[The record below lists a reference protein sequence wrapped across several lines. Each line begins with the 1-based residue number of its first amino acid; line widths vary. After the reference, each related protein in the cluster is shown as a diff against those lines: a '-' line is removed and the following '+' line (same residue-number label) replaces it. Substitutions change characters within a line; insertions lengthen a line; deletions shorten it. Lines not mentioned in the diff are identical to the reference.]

1 MISPL
6 GIKSPTYYQLEKLFK
21 INEKN
26 AFTKFNYKLF
36 KLNDF
41 FRKKS
46 AKVGFKNNLTEK
58 KTGNK
63 YLDNMM
69 IIENCKKENSRKINK
84 RLTLSLRRNKDGSKN
99 NIYQS
104 EHNLALVPLRDI
116 LNRKYFTSLSS
127 ENNKFDKNYFE
138 MRNREIL
145 KKNLNIKISN
155 SNSDLIIP
163 KQIANNYVKKVD
175 DTYSDCQSLKGVMID
190 IKKKIKENK
199 FNVDRIFG
207 EFDKQMVQEQYL
219 VERFYEMKKNNYA
232 KLKKNFKNK
241 KILSNFDKIIKSH
254 PNSFFD

>member
-1 MISPL
+1 MFHSL
-6 GIKSPTYYQLEKLFK
+6 GINTPSNYKSEKLFN
-21 INEKN
+21 INKKKT
-26 AFTKFNYKLF
+26 FTTFNYKLF
-36 KLNDF
+36 KLNQI
-41 FRKKS
+41 FREKS
-46 AKVGFKNNLTEK
+46 AKIGFKNNLTEK

-69 IIENCKKENSRKINK
+69 IIENYPKENRRKINR
-84 RLTLSLRRNKDGSKN
+84 RLILSLRKNKEGSKN

-104 EHNLALVPLRDI
+104 EHNLALVPLREKMNKKYYSS
-116 LNRKYFTSLSS
+116 LNS
-127 ENNKFDKNYFE
+127 ENNKIDKYYFE
-138 MRNREIL
+138 IRNREIL
-145 KKNLNIKISN
+145 KKNLNMKISN
-155 SNSDLIIP
+155 SNSNFITP

-175 DTYSDCQSLKGVMID
+175 DTYSDIESLKGVMID

-241 KILSNFDKIIKSH
+241 KILSNFDKIVKSH
-254 PNSFFD
+254 PNTFYD

>member
-84 RLTLSLRRNKDGSKN
+84 RLN
-99 NIYQS
+99 
-104 EHNLALVPLRDI
+104 
-116 LNRKYFTSLSS
+116 
-127 ENNKFDKNYFE
+127 
-138 MRNREIL
+138 
-145 KKNLNIKISN
+145 
-155 SNSDLIIP
+155 
-163 KQIANNYVKKVD
+163 
-175 DTYSDCQSLKGVMID
+175 
-190 IKKKIKENK
+190 
-199 FNVDRIFG
+199 
-207 EFDKQMVQEQYL
+207 
-219 VERFYEMKKNNYA
+219 
-232 KLKKNFKNK
+232 
-241 KILSNFDKIIKSH
+241 
-254 PNSFFD
+254 